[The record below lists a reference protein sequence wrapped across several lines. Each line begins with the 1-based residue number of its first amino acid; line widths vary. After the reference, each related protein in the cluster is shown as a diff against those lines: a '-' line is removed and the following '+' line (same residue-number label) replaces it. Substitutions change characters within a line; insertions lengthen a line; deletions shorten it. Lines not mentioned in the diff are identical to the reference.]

1 MMENQKPDEEIK
13 PAVEEPKKTDARKF
27 ADKLSTIGWSLF
39 LIWVGIALLMKLDSS
54 IVLLGIGVITLLVQ
68 GARKCFNLKLEGFWV
83 VIGLLFVIG
92 SLWEIYKPNLPLV
105 PVLLIVLGA
114 ALLFSVIRHLMQK

>member
-1 MMENQKPDEEIK
+1 MENQKPGEKSK
-13 PAVEEPKKTDARKF
+13 PVVEESKTSGRQKF

-39 LIWVGIALLMKLDSS
+39 LIWVGIALLMKLDTS
-54 IVLLGIGVITLLVQ
+54 IGLLGVGIITLLVQ
-68 GARKCFNLKLEGFWV
+68 GARKCFNLKIEGFWV

-105 PVLLIVLGA
+105 PVLLIVMGA
-114 ALLFSVIRHLMQK
+114 ALLVSVIRHLMQK

>member
-1 MMENQKPDEEIK
+1 MENQKTNEESK
-13 PAVEEPKKTDARKF
+13 PVVEEPKTTGTQKF
-27 ADKLSTIGWSLF
+27 ADRLSTVGWSLF
-39 LIWVGIALLMKLDSS
+39 LIWVGIALLMKIDAS
-54 IVLLGIGVITLLVQ
+54 IGLLGVGVITLLVQ

-105 PVLLIVLGA
+105 PILLIVLGA
-114 ALLFSVIRHLMQK
+114 ALLVSVIRHLMQK

>member
-1 MMENQKPDEEIK
+1 MENQKPDDAGT
-13 PAVEEPKKTDARKF
+13 PVVEEPKKTETQKF
-27 ADKLSTIGWSLF
+27 ADKLSTVGWSLF
-39 LIWVGIALLMKLDSS
+39 LIWVGIALLMKLNAT

-105 PVLLIVLGA
+105 PIVLIVLGV
-114 ALLFSVIRHLMQK
+114 ALLVSVIRRLMQK